1 MLAAALTFSVAV
13 AAIPTLAASD
23 GGGTVEVQ
31 GVVVTPGADE
41 RPRAPEPPV
50 VVPAPEPDAPPLW
63 LFPTLAALVAFL
75 IVTGTAA
82 VLERNPPA
90 RF

>member
-23 GGGTVEVQ
+23 EGGTVEVQ
-31 GVVVTPGADE
+31 GVVIE
-41 RPRAPEPPV
+41 REEERARSGGTATV
-50 VVPAPEPDAPPLW
+50 FDAPEPDAPPLW
-63 LFPTLAALVAFL
+63 LFPTLAALAAFL